1 VSLALSAHAAPRFTD
16 VTTEFGL
23 AFPTQPSSY
32 TAFQMPDVM
41 ASGAAFLDYDGDGDA
56 DVYLLNQTWRF
67 GDEAAAPRG
76 RLFRHDPGERF
87 VDVTTS
93 SGLVHDGYPVGIAVG
108 DIDNDGDPDVF
119 LSNYHGDALFR
130 NEGDGHFRDVT
141 AAAGV
146 VGDAWSCS
154 AAFFDYDRDGFL
166 DLWVTQYV
174 VFDST
179 RQCTDPTGRPD
190 FCGPK
195 DFTPLPDVLLH
206 NRGDGTFEDVSEAAG
221 LLASAGAGLGVV
233 CEDFN
238 EDGLID
244 VYVANDAYANNL
256 WMNQGD
262 GTFYDEALMM
272 GAAFNEQGVAEAG
285 MGVVAAD
292 FDRDGDFDLFMTHL
306 LNETHTLYMN
316 LGGGIGFEDATTR
329 AGMGSASMEYTG
341 FGTIAF
347 DVELDGDLDL
357 FVANGAVGR
366 GKTYPGVQLG
376 EPWRNYGEP
385 NQLFQND
392 GAGRFTPMG
401 TDAGP
406 IITDVEITRG
416 SAAADLDGDGD
427 LDLLVTN
434 CHSTA
439 RLYRTDT
446 PPAGHWLSVRAI
458 DPRLRRD
465 AIGAVVAVRYG
476 ESRALRPITSAV
488 GYQSSTLPIAHF
500 GLGGADRYDAID
512 VRWPDG
518 RLETFPGGAAD
529 RAVELR
535 RGEGEV
541 RP

>member
-1 VSLALSAHAAPRFTD
+1 
-16 VTTEFGL
+16 
-23 AFPTQPSSY
+23 
-32 TAFQMPDVM
+32 
-41 ASGAAFLDYDGDGDA
+41 
-56 DVYLLNQTWRF
+56 
-67 GDEAAAPRG
+67 
-76 RLFRHDPGERF
+76 
-87 VDVTTS
+87 
-93 SGLVHDGYPVGIAVG
+93 
-108 DIDNDGDPDVF
+108 
-119 LSNYHGDALFR
+119 
-130 NEGDGHFRDVT
+130 
-141 AAAGV
+141 
-146 VGDAWSCS
+146 
-154 AAFFDYDRDGFL
+154 
-166 DLWVTQYV
+166 
-174 VFDST
+174 
-179 RQCTDPTGRPD
+179 
-190 FCGPK
+190 
-195 DFTPLPDVLLH
+195 
-206 NRGDGTFEDVSEAAG
+206 
-221 LLASAGAGLGVV
+221 
-233 CEDFN
+233 
-238 EDGLID
+238 
-244 VYVANDAYANNL
+244 
-256 WMNQGD
+256 
-262 GTFYDEALMM
+262 
-272 GAAFNEQGVAEAG
+272 
-285 MGVVAAD
+285 
-292 FDRDGDFDLFMTHL
+292 
-306 LNETHTLYMN
+306 
-316 LGGGIGFEDATTR
+316 
-329 AGMGSASMEYTG
+329 
-341 FGTIAF
+341 
-347 DVELDGDLDL
+347 
-357 FVANGAVGR
+357 VGR

-439 RLYRTDT
+439 RLYRNDT